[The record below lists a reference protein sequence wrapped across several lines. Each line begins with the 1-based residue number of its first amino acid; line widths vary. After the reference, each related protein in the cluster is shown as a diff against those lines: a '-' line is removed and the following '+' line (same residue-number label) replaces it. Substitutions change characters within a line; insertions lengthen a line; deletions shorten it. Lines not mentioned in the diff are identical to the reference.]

1 MKKLILIFSV
11 SLLAACGGKN
21 GGKLSEMK
29 VELETLKK
37 QKDDISSKIEKLQE
51 QIAKLDT
58 AAASQEKVKLVTIQE
73 LQLQNFSH
81 YIDLQGRIATDNV
94 FYVTPRG
101 MGGQVKSI
109 FVKQGDR
116 VKKGQLLLELDDA
129 VIKQQISSMKTQLA
143 YASDLYNR
151 QKNLWSEGIGTEV
164 QVLTSKNNVE
174 SLEKQMSLLNEQLTM
189 TKVYAQVSGVAE
201 TVNIRV
207 GEVFT
212 GNPMAGIT
220 IVDPSNLKA
229 VVDVPENYISQV
241 RKGVPAIVE
250 VSDINKKINTSIS
263 LVSELIGANTRSF
276 TAECKVA
283 ADPLLKP
290 NQVAIIRILDHQSKD
305 AVVVPVATV
314 QTDDKGK
321 YVYVMASE
329 NGKTV
334 AKKKLVTVGEIY
346 DDLIEV
352 KSGLSAGDQLITH
365 GYQGLYEGQLIAT
378 K

>member
-29 VELETLKK
+29 AELETLKK

-51 QIAKLDT
+51 QIAKIDT
-58 AAASQEKVKLVTIQE
+58 SAAKQEKVKLVTIQE
-73 LQLQNFSH
+73 LQPQNFSH

-116 VKKGQLLLELDDA
+116 LKKGQLLMELDDA
-129 VIKQQISSMKTQLA
+129 VIKQQISSLKTQYA
-143 YASDLYNR
+143 YANDLYNR

-174 SLEKQMSLLNEQLTM
+174 SLEKQMALLNEQLSM

-250 VSDINKKINTSIS
+250 VTDINKKINTSIS

-305 AVVVPVATV
+305 AIVVPVSTV

-321 YVYVMASE
+321 YVYIMSSE
-329 NGKTV
+329 KGKTV
-334 AKKKLVTVGEIY
+334 AKKKLVSVGEIY

-352 KSGLSAGDQLITH
+352 KSGLSVGDQLITH